1 MSSIPKTMK
10 ALVKTAETESYE
22 WQEIPVPEPQK
33 GELLVKVTRASIC
46 GSDIALYKW
55 NEVAKVIATVPF
67 TPGHECVGQIVV
79 AGPGCPPQY
88 KIGKR
93 VCCENHYYCGDCYQC
108 NHDMRHICQ
117 NMKQYGHGRGTIHGG
132 CSQYTIIPAAYAY
145 LLKTDIDDDKACL
158 LEPFGVAHQAMEA
171 LHPEGDT
178 VLVQGCG
185 PVGLFAIGISKAMGA
200 SKILAVDV
208 FDEKLQTAKK
218 FGADVVINGKK
229 EDLKEAVKRETNGDG
244 IGRLVEA
251 TGAPPMVNNSFSLL
265 RKGGRIVLI
274 GLPRAPLHV
283 ENVLT
288 DVIFRAITIKTV
300 HGRKIFSSWEK
311 SEELISNEKVD
322 VTPAITHHFPMSQFE
337 KAFETL
343 FSGSGCKIMLD
354 PHA

>member
-158 LEPFGVAHQAMEA
+158 LERNCYFKVF
-171 LHPEGDT
+171 
-178 VLVQGCG
+178 
-185 PVGLFAIGISKAMGA
+185 LFLSSFLESIWCCSSG
-200 SKILAVDV
+200 
-208 FDEKLQTAKK
+208 
-218 FGADVVINGKK
+218 NGSSPSRRRHC
-229 EDLKEAVKRETNGDG
+229 LSARMW
-244 IGRLVEA
+244 
-251 TGAPPMVNNSFSLL
+251 P
-265 RKGGRIVLI
+265 GRII
-274 GLPRAPLHV
+274 CYW
-283 ENVLT
+283 N
-288 DVIFRAITIKTV
+288 IQS
-300 HGRKIFSSWEK
+300 HGSFKDSCC
-311 SEELISNEKVD
+311 
-322 VTPAITHHFPMSQFE
+322 
-337 KAFETL
+337 
-343 FSGSGCKIMLD
+343 GCI
-354 PHA
+354 